1 MAKTLVSLSFVM
13 LNLFQHPLCLLART
27 GPVEKWTLKQV
38 QGDDRGCGE
47 LRFHPTKFFALPL
60 LLSLAACKVAEDP
73 QAAAEEAREDAG
85 GTTIACAQGQA
96 EYAQDCWYERS
107 DEDGKRLLVI
117 HHPDG
122 SFRRF
127 EIVDDG
133 RGLVA
138 ADGADAA
145 QVTVAGEVIEVS
157 LADYRYLVP
166 ATVQGADAR
175 E

>member
-1 MAKTLVSLSFVM
+1 MARF
-13 LNLFQHPLCLLART
+13 FAFPLLA
-27 GPVEKWTLKQV
+27 V
-38 QGDDRGCGE
+38 
-47 LRFHPTKFFALPL
+47 
-60 LLSLAACKVAEDP
+60 LAACKVAEDP
-73 QAAAEEAREDAG
+73 QAAAQEAREEAG
-85 GTTIACAQGQA
+85 GSAIACAPGQA

-166 ATVQGADAR
+166 ATIQGADAR

>member
-1 MAKTLVSLSFVM
+1 TV
-13 LNLFQHPLCLLART
+13 
-27 GPVEKWTLKQV
+27 GVEAWMLKQV
-38 QGDDRGCGE
+38 QHDDGRRVGSQ
-47 LRFHPTKFFALPL
+47 RRTARSFALPL
-60 LLSLAACKVAEDP
+60 LVLLAACKVAEDP
-73 QAAAEEAREDAG
+73 QAAAQEAREEAG
-85 GTTIACAQGQA
+85 GSVVACAHGEA

-107 DEDGKRLLVI
+107 DEDGQRLLVI
-117 HHPDG
+117 HHQDG

-145 QVTVAGEVIEVS
+145 QVAVEGEMIEVT
-157 LADYRYLVP
+157 LADYRYLLP
-166 ATVQGADAR
+166 ATIKGADAR